1 MKGAHNP
8 MLIGQIYLTNV
19 GVQLRDVD
27 GTLVYLTAKDALDL
41 ADWLNIHRKQLEQ
54 MVHKAEGSD
63 NEPEH

>member
-27 GTLVYLTAKDALDL
+27 GTAVYLTAKDALDL

-54 MVHKAEGSD
+54 MADMAERSND
-63 NEPEH
+63 EH